1 MSTRRN
7 FTVLLIGEQGWRNGE
22 SSRLPPMCP
31 EFNSQ
36 TRRHTVC
43 GLSLWLVLFLAPR
56 GFSLGTSVY
65 PSPQKP
71 TFSNSNSI
79 WIIVK
84 HFIMSPW
91 LEFSRKHSLCL
102 TLNLHLHLHLYCK
115 FTTRFTSKYVKSQTF
130 MCKARE
136 QYIHLELA
144 LFCWLLCYFIMVLF
158 STSSIDTER
167 QPKTKIQT
175 SSFRRIIGLLGFFF

>member
-91 LEFSRKHSLCL
+91 LGLSRKHSLCL
-102 TLNLHLHLHLYCK
+102 TLKFAFTFTFSLQVNNTFYYQVCEESNLRLQSY
-115 FTTRFTSKYVKSQTF
+115 
-130 MCKARE
+130 
-136 QYIHLELA
+136 
-144 LFCWLLCYFIMVLF
+144 
-158 STSSIDTER
+158 
-167 QPKTKIQT
+167 
-175 SSFRRIIGLLGFFF
+175 RRN